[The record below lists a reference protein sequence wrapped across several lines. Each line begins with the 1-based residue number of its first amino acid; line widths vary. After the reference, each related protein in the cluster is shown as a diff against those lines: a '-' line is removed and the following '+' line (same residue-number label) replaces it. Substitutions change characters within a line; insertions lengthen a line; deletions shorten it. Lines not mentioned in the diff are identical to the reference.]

1 MLMSRDGTWT
11 GSGHSSF
18 HPNCCFTLE
27 EGLQNAIHDSFRKE
41 PPLKHGMVGPAG
53 TDDPLQVVGPANIR
67 HMGRVTNVLFEF
79 GPCVKKQMQNVW
91 RRKRVIHLMSAVP
104 PEGPGPTESLL
115 EQQGNDTLKVP
126 NIYQTDLSSDTG
138 T

>member
-91 RRKRVIHLMSAVP
+91 R
-104 PEGPGPTESLL
+104 EGNESFISCQLYL
-115 EQQGNDTLKVP
+115 LKVLV
-126 NIYQTDLSSDTG
+126 QQRVSWSSKEMTR
-138 T
+138 